1 MTATTK
7 PDTAPQRVAFAVL
20 LRGALPLTVVVGMV
34 AALVVGLVSGPRAG
48 LSGLVG
54 AVIAVAFFASGLLVV
69 SRFVTDTANP
79 LLFMAV
85 GMSVYLA
92 QVILLFGV
100 LLLARATD
108 VFDSRSAGIVL
119 LLSIVTWQVA
129 QMRAWKRARVLVY
142 DEVPPEALAGPITTV
157 PTNAPSPA
165 TDLLPGR
172 PIHPTV
178 PGKESR

>member
-1 MTATTK
+1 MTATTQ
-7 PDTAPQRVAFAVL
+7 PDTAPRRVAFAVL
-20 LRGALPLTVVVGMV
+20 LRGALPPTVVVGLV

-54 AVIAVAFFASGLLVV
+54 AVIAVTFFASGLLVV
-69 SRFVTDTANP
+69 SRFVTDTGNP

-100 LLLARATD
+100 LLLARSTA
-108 VFDSRSAGIVL
+108 VFDSRASGIVL

-129 QMRAWKRARVLVY
+129 QMRAWRRARVPVY
-142 DEVPPEALAGPITTV
+142 DEVLTGV
-157 PTNAPSPA
+157 PTDPPTDPTSP
-165 TDLLPGR
+165 TPPR
-172 PIHPTV
+172 
-178 PGKESR
+178 EQS